1 MSTELHLII
10 GNKAYSSWSMRPW
23 VAMTA
28 QDLKFRE
35 TVLPLFAPETSP
47 TIKKFS
53 DAAKVPILVHG
64 GITGWES

>member
-35 TVLPLFAPETSP
+35 TVLPLFAP
-47 TIKKFS
+47 
-53 DAAKVPILVHG
+53 
-64 GITGWES
+64 